1 MPTPPKPELLEEQ
14 KRLVRD
20 LLLLEYELGEFR
32 KLVEQP
38 IDIDHRDNPSVN
50 KWPKQWRRVEADMQG
65 LSAKSQ
71 HLLAEFLNA
80 THWRSFWNYKRH
92 GNDRDQVIK
101 HTFDPDFLLP
111 EEPISDTNTDN
122 ETPNEGSN

>member
-1 MPTPPKPELLEEQ
+1 MPTPPKPELLEQQ

-50 KWPKQWRRVEADMQG
+50 KWPKQLRRVEADMEG
-65 LSAKSQ
+65 LVIRSKAV
-71 HLLAEFLNA
+71 LDEFLKA

-92 GNDRDQVIK
+92 SNDRDQVIK
-101 HTFDPDFLLP
+101 HTFDPSYLLP
-111 EEPISDTNTDN
+111 EEPGIDSDTNT
-122 ETPNEGSN
+122 EQPNEGSN